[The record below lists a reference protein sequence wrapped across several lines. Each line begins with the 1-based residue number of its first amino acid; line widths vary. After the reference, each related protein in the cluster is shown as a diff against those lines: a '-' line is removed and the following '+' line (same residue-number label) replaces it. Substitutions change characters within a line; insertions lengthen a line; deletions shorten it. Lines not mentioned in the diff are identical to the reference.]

1 MSTNDEFYSFFSVRK
16 LIPVWTYEVERRNE
30 IYRIIYVS
38 RFKQKVFFLFAARSL
53 SIRDATLCLGG
64 SFDISLAIPLKRKYF
79 RKCKEDLL
87 VKELDQLKILNQQLK
102 KRLEEI
108 SNQVKSL
115 TNLYIRAIQ
124 RGDVVWKS
132 SLPDYVTGQ

>member
-1 MSTNDEFYSFFSVRK
+1 MSTNAEFYSFFSVRK

-38 RFKQKVFFLFAARSL
+38 RFKQKVVFLFAARSL
-53 SIRDATLCLGG
+53 SIRDVTLCLGG
-64 SFDISLAIPLKRKYF
+64 SFDIAIPLKRKYF